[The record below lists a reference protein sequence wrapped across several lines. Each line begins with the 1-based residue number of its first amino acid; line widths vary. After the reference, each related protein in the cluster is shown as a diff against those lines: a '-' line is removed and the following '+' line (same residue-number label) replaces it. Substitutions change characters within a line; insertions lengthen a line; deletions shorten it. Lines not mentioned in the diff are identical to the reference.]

1 MSKILERYFPHKNF
15 HKRIFASFLKP
26 IVGKYFEKFIYLP
39 EKIERYIC
47 GGFILW
53 PKHSPSRRKN
63 YTYFLCLPEELDTD
77 RQRIGVQVGEQERKE
92 EAPPAPLPHLRAHQ
106 MKVGT

>member
-26 IVGKYFEKFIYLP
+26 IVGKYLEKFLYLP
-39 EKIERYIC
+39 EKMERYIS

-53 PKHSPSRRKN
+53 PKNSRLAKKIL
-63 YTYFLCLPEELDTD
+63 YIFFACLRSLTHT
-77 RQRIGVQVGEQERKE
+77 GSG
-92 EAPPAPLPHLRAHQ
+92 
-106 MKVGT
+106 